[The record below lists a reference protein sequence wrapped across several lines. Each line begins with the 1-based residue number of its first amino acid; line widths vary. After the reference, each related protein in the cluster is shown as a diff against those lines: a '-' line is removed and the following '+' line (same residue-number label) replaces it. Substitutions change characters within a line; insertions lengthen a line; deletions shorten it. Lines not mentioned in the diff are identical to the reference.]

1 MTQTAQLSPLSVFVV
16 SGGAKGITAECTIKL
31 AQQQPCKFILL
42 GRSEVLE
49 TEPDFAQNS
58 DESALKKCIMENLLS
73 QGEKPTPMS
82 VQKIYNKIT
91 SSREI
96 KNTLAAIQKTG
107 AKAEYISVDV
117 TDPEAL
123 QEKLAN
129 AVQHLGP
136 ITGIIHGAGN
146 LADKLI
152 EKKTEQDFEK
162 VYTAKVQG
170 LENLL
175 TCVNPSQLQYL
186 VLFSSITGFHG
197 NIGQSDY
204 AIANEILNKS
214 GHIFKQQYPSC
225 HVVAINWG
233 AWDSGMVSPEL
244 KKAFAER
251 GVEVIPVEAGTQML
265 VKELHPAYREN
276 TQVVIGS
283 PLVLFARELDSELY
297 TYRMRRR
304 MTVEENPFLLDHAI
318 AGSPV
323 LPATCALS
331 WMIDSCEQLY
341 PGYRFFA
348 AQDFK
353 ILKGITFNEILASE
367 YILDVEEISKTN
379 AQQITF
385 NTKISSKKANGKTFY
400 HFSAQIQ
407 LLLEI
412 PTIPIYDAL
421 NLEPDNI
428 ITLTGKSFYQNGE
441 TTLFHGPCF
450 QEIQK
455 VLNITTEKITT
466 QCLWEQ
472 ISDKQQGQFP
482 VQWVNPYTT
491 DLSMHALWVWTQH
504 FHQEGCLPGQ
514 VAKYEQFATTP
525 PNEPFYVSCEVKAK
539 TPSSATA
546 DFIIHNR
553 EGQVYSRL
561 LGAKAIIW
569 SMKLLRS

>member
-1 MTQTAQLSPLSVFVV
+1 MTQTAQLSPSSVFVV

-31 AQQQPCKFILL
+31 AQQQPCKFILI

-96 KNTLAAIQKTG
+96 KNTLAAIEKTG

-117 TDPEAL
+117 TDTQAL

-175 TCVNPSQLQYL
+175 TCVNPSELQHL
-186 VLFSSITGFHG
+186 VLFSSVTGFHG

-251 GVEVIPVEAGTQML
+251 GIEVIPVEAGTQML
-265 VKELHPAYREN
+265 VNELHPTYREN

-283 PLVLFARELDSELY
+283 PLVPFARELDSELC

-353 ILKGITFNEILASE
+353 ILKGITFNESLASE
-367 YILDVEEISKTN
+367 YILDIEEISKIN

-385 NTKISSKKANGKTFY
+385 NTKISSKNPDGKTFY

-441 TTLFHGPCF
+441 TTLFHGPSF

-553 EGQVYSRL
+553 EGQVYSHL

>member
-1 MTQTAQLSPLSVFVV
+1 MTQTAQLSPSSVFVV

-31 AQQQPCKFILL
+31 AQQQPGKFILL
-42 GRSEVLE
+42 GRSELLE
-49 TEPDFAQNS
+49 TEPYYAQDC

-73 QGEKPTPMS
+73 QGEKPTPMN

-96 KNTLAAIQKTG
+96 KKTLAAIEKTG

-117 TDPEAL
+117 TDTQAL

-186 VLFSSITGFHG
+186 VLFSSVTGFYG

-251 GVEVIPVEAGTQML
+251 GIEVISVEAGTQML
-265 VKELHPAYREN
+265 VNELHPTYREN

-283 PLVLFARELDSELY
+283 PLVPLARELDSELC

-304 MTVEENPFLLDHAI
+304 LTVEENPFLLDHVI

-353 ILKGITFNEILASE
+353 ILKGITFNESLTSE

-385 NTKISSKKANGKTFY
+385 NTKISSKNSNGKTFY
-400 HFSAQIQ
+400 HFSAKIQ

-412 PTIPIYDAL
+412 PTIPIYDAV
-421 NLEPDNI
+421 NLELDNI

-441 TTLFHGPCF
+441 TTLFHGPSF

-466 QCLWEQ
+466 QCLWQQ

-491 DLSMHALWVWTQH
+491 DLSMHALWLWTQH

-514 VAKYEQFATTP
+514 VAKYEQFAATP
-525 PNEPFYVSCEVKAK
+525 HNEPFYVSCEVKAK
-539 TPSSATA
+539 TPSSVTA

>member
-1 MTQTAQLSPLSVFVV
+1 MTQTAQLSPSSVFVV
-16 SGGAKGITAECTIKL
+16 SGGAKGITAECTIKF
-31 AQQQPCKFILL
+31 AQQQPCKLILL
-42 GRSEVLE
+42 GRSVLLE

-117 TDPEAL
+117 TDPQAL

-175 TCVNPSQLQYL
+175 TCVNPSQLQHL
-186 VLFSSITGFHG
+186 VLFSSVTGFYG

-251 GVEVIPVEAGTQML
+251 GIEVIPVEAGTQML
-265 VKELHPAYREN
+265 VNELHPAYREN

-283 PLVLFARELDSELY
+283 PLVPLARELDSELC

-353 ILKGITFNEILASE
+353 ILKGITFNESLASE

-385 NTKISSKKANGKTFY
+385 NTKISSKNANGKTFY

-539 TPSSATA
+539 TPSSAIA